1 MAPLMWQFNE
11 EMYFRIPLNNWQ
23 LLHPPTWPFF
33 KLRVVT
39 VCGYVKSSSPWR
51 RKSKSRLICAVQ
63 QITVKRIDYGFPPPT
78 TSTVNIVIVS
88 WMRCHAGFI
97 IGYYSLHGN
106 VLCKRFHHTSTATT
120 SSITTWAF
128 PLSSPVSLS
137 FSYHSAL
144 YLFYTFMHPHYAN
157 TRDRV
162 NANTPR
168 YFIFT
173 GYKAGCR
180 WIWVQPQG
188 LIRTSG

>member
-1 MAPLMWQFNE
+1 
-11 EMYFRIPLNNWQ
+11 MYFRIPLNNWQ

-39 VCGYVKSSSPWR
+39 VCGYVKSGSPWR

-63 QITVKRIDYGFPPPT
+63 QITVKRIDYGFQPPT

-128 PLSSPVSLS
+128 STFFSHFPFLLIS
-137 FSYHSAL
+137 FGSVFIL
-144 YLFYTFMHPHYAN
+144 YIHAPTL
-157 TRDRV
+157 RK
-162 NANTPR
+162 
-168 YFIFT
+168 
-173 GYKAGCR
+173 YKG
-180 WIWVQPQG
+180 
-188 LIRTSG
+188 SG